1 MADDR
6 TIDAEVRYKAEVQAA
21 ELERAVHDM
30 TYMAPSYL
38 ARQGLLPG
46 PKKHDPCL
54 KMTRI
59 SSEGEETDPSE
70 CKRLSVAG
78 AIRLANKVAVEEE
91 LLDQMKQK
99 QQQ

>member
-46 PKKHDPCL
+46 PKKHDPSL
-54 KMTRI
+54 RMTRI

-70 CKRLSVAG
+70 CKRLTVAG
-78 AIRLANKVAVEEE
+78 ALRLANKAAVEEE
-91 LLDQMKQK
+91 LRDQQIESQK
-99 QQQ
+99 Q